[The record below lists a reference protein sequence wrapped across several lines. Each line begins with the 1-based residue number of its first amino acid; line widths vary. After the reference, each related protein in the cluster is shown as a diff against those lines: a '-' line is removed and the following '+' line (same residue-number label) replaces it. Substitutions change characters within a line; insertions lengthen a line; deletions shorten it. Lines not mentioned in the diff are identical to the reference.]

1 VKGII
6 VGLVLLAA
14 GGMTA
19 GDAYATTRAE
29 GFQLC
34 IPEKASE
41 TVKSRKAANECTS
54 GHQIGTITSI
64 QEGEEHSELGIG
76 TNALPFAALNPFAVE
91 ESKHHGLIAIGQDAM
106 AQYTGAIAKEVEP
119 SKSSAVGETRFF
131 ATKAYANNYS
141 NEPPYANGGE
151 NNTPD
156 LVFDRVPTGVTSP
169 VVGQAYWLYNPKSRG
184 GSEESY
190 ELVQLYKSREEE
202 LKAEAGE
209 ANLKKWVKEVG
220 EGKKGGEGTIPSS
233 AHKVEVQ
240 GKELIAS
247 ETRVTLSKSAED
259 DTVVGERAGE
269 RLINGGGNNLFG
281 DEAGRNLKTGEED
294 VAIGVESLFE
304 DEAGTA
310 NIAIGQEALR
320 SFKSGADTS
329 IGYRSGLNPEG
340 SWDTLVGYFAG
351 QGAKLTQSTCIGAES
366 CIAST
371 SFGEGDTVVGKQ
383 AGDAV
388 GKGDTYIGTNT
399 GQSAT
404 GSNNVFIGTAAGKTS
419 TASDAFML
427 QSEYEAA
434 EPLLEGTFPNT
445 QFKINAERVSLY
457 KGVTP
462 VKRAPAIA
470 ELNPEKA
477 TTKEEA
483 ERINTIIKDLKA
495 IGITE

>member
-1 VKGII
+1 MKAII

-14 GGMTA
+14 AGMAA

-41 TVKSRKAANECTS
+41 TVKSRKAANECVAGS
-54 GHQIGTITSI
+54 QIGTVASI
-64 QEGEEHSELGIG
+64 QESKEHNELGIG
-76 TNALPFAALNPFAVE
+76 MKALPFAANNPFPVE

-106 AQYTGAIAKEVEP
+106 EQYTGAIAKEVEP
-119 SKSSAVGETRFF
+119 SKSSLAGETRFF

-141 NEPPYANGGE
+141 NEPPYENGAE
-151 NNTPD
+151 NNTAD
-156 LVFDRVPTGVTSP
+156 LVFDRVPAAVTSP
-169 VVGQAYWLYNPKSRG
+169 VVGQAYWLYNPKSRT

-190 ELVQLYKSREEE
+190 ELVALYKSREEE

-233 AHKVEVQ
+233 AHKVEVL
-240 GKELIAS
+240 GGELKAS

-281 DEAGRNLKTGEED
+281 TEAGRNLKTGEED

-304 DEAGTA
+304 DEVGTG

-320 SFKSGADTS
+320 SYKGGTDTS

-340 SWDTLVGYFAG
+340 SWDTIIGYDAG
-351 QGAKLTQSTCIGAES
+351 QGAKLTQSTCIGSES
-366 CIAST
+366 CAAST

-388 GKGDTYIGTNT
+388 GVNDTYLGTNT

-404 GSNNVFIGTAAGKTS
+404 GSDNLFIGTAAGKSS
-419 TASDAFML
+419 TASHTFML
-427 QSEYEAA
+427 QSEPEA

-445 QFKINAERVSLY
+445 QLKINAERVSLY
-457 KGVTP
+457 KGVAP
-462 VKRAPAIA
+462 VKRAAAIA

-495 IGITE
+495 IGVTE